1 MANANQAKIDK
12 IDEAI
17 VLLYGDGNPSEEN
30 LQKIKILADEKKSLK
45 LIPKPKPE
53 IEKKA
58 NFKDTALATLGIQN
72 IQKNDQGQNIVN
84 LGYNPLTSGPLEQT
98 AFKAAS
104 NVLRG
109 VGSLPF
115 DLYAKTG
122 LPGSEGSANIAES
135 VRKTI
140 PKIQGGLPG
149 TDTASSIAQYA
160 VPGMAAFKATQF
172 VNAPKAVNYVS
183 GLLGSAASDVA
194 VSVPGET
201 SSLGNLL
208 GGPTAIQPTDDPAI
222 QRLKVGGEV
231 LGIGPAVDTVLSP
244 FRYIGSKLPTQKNIE
259 KELPEVFQEPGNIFF
274 DPQKSATELE
284 NVVNRAD
291 IPGYNPTTG
300 VSSGDIMGIATE
312 RAISSRPEMV
322 QRMIKNVG
330 ALGDET
336 KNISSS
342 TGNIADTASV
352 VKEVRQTNI
361 RSAESNVLKSEQNYE
376 AAQKELDSQIAKYNN
391 TTRSSQESAS
401 ITLDNQLQ
409 NELLVLNKQKKD
421 LYDAIDPEGTLLV
434 DLTLLKKAADFIR
447 KPTAPLKTAE
457 AEAVQTFGGGIF
469 KAIDNAI
476 EAQAKGN
483 KSSYKELID
492 LRANVNDAINQAY
505 KNDSVVAA
513 KSLEKIRGTID
524 KYTENLASFNQ
535 GQKIVPEG
543 FISIPSDAAEAAVKA
558 NDFYKNVYAP
568 KFKDGLGGKWADDT
582 VSNKNLQTQTAQK
595 FLLGPTEGATQLRQ
609 IINDAPNPEIMEA
622 QVREFM
628 IGELAQRAF
637 KGKGEVAPKQIYEF
651 LKRYDSIL
659 DQFPE
664 LKSEIVGLRTTLK
677 GQADKTT
684 GLAKAVVNAKNN
696 LKQTQSDAN
705 KSAFKYF
712 TDLQPEDAIRKI
724 LSNENPAVELAKLKN
739 IIGNNPEAKLGLKAG
754 LRDEIYNRVIN
765 TKGVTSTGDE
775 INVASLAKLNKLL
788 TEPKMQ
794 NVLKGIFN
802 KTEMDALNRVRQRVT
817 ELDRINI
824 QTTSGSSTNPLQQDS
839 KRVKTVLASVYG
851 IVKGRGVF
859 AISNWFGDMIRGGTA
874 EEVGEKLLT
883 KAMLDPEFALL
894 MLKADTKQNQIA
906 ARAYILNNMPEILDN
921 DDSSN

>member
-1 MANANQAKIDK
+1 MPSY
-12 IDEAI
+12 I
-17 VLLYGDGNPSEEN
+17 VTDPDTG
-30 LQKIKILADEKKSLK
+30 LK
-45 LIPKPKPE
+45 LKLTGDTPPTEKDIDDAFKSYYESNPNPKKVT
-53 IEKKA
+53 EKVADKQPS
-58 NFKDTALATLGIQN
+58 FKDAALATLGIQN

-98 AFKAAS
+98 ALKAAS
-104 NVLRG
+104 NIARG

-149 TDTASSIAQYA
+149 TDTAGSIAQYA
-160 VPGMAAFKATQF
+160 VPGMTAFKAAQF
-172 VNAPKAVNYVS
+172 ANAPRAINYGA
-183 GLLGSAASDVA
+183 GLLASAGSDVA

-208 GGPTAIQPTDDPAI
+208 GGGPTAIQPTDDPAT

-231 LGIGPAVDTVLSP
+231 LGIGPALDTALVP
-244 FRYIGSKLPTQKNIE
+244 FRFIGSKLPTQKNIQ
-259 KELPEVFQEPGNIFF
+259 KEIPKLIQEPGNIFL
-274 DPQKSATELE
+274 DPQKAATELK
-284 NVVNRAD
+284 NVVNRTD

-300 VSSGDIMGIATE
+300 VSSGDTMGIATE
-312 RAISSRPEMV
+312 RALSSRPEMV
-322 QRMIKNVG
+322 NRMLNNVG
-330 ALGDET
+330 AIAEET

-342 TGNIADTASV
+342 TGNIADTASAV
-352 VKEVRQTNI
+352 TEASRTNL
-361 RSAESNVLKSEQNYE
+361 RTADSNVFKAEQNYE
-376 AAQKELDSQIAKYNN
+376 VAKSELDSQIAKYNN
-391 TTRSSQESAS
+391 STRSSQESAS
-401 ITLDNQLQ
+401 RTLDDQLQ

-421 LYDAIDPEGTLLV
+421 LYDAIDPEGTLQV

-447 KPTAPLKTAE
+447 KPTAPLKASE
-457 AEAVQTFGGGIF
+457 ADAVQTYGGGVF
-469 KAIDNAI
+469 KDIDNAI

-483 KSSYKELID
+483 RSSYKELID

-513 KSLEKIRGTID
+513 KNLEKIRGTID

-543 FISIPSDAAEAAVKA
+543 FTSIPSDASEAAVKA

-595 FLLGPTEGATQLRQ
+595 FLLGPTEGAEQLRN
-609 IINDAPNPEIMEA
+609 IINNAQNPEVMEA

-651 LKRYDSIL
+651 MKRYDSIL
-659 DQFPE
+659 DQFPA

-684 GLAKAVVNAKNN
+684 GLAKAVKKAQNN
-696 LKQTQSDAN
+696 LKQTGSDAK

-712 TDLQPEDAIRKI
+712 TDSQPEDAIKKI
-724 LSNENPAVELAKLKN
+724 LSSENPTVELAKLKN
-739 IIGNNPEAKLGLKAG
+739 IISKNPEAKLGLKAG
-754 LRDEIYNRVIN
+754 LRDEIYNRVVN
-765 TKGVTSTGDE
+765 TKGMTATGDE
-775 INVASLAKLNKLL
+775 INVASLAKLNRLL

-802 KTEMDALNRVRQRVT
+802 KTEMDALNRVRQRIT

-824 QTTSGSSTNPLQQDS
+824 QTTSGSSTNPLQQDT

-859 AISNWFGDMIRGGTA
+859 AISSWLGDMIRGGTA

-906 ARAYILNNMPEILDN
+906 ARAYILNNMPEILDD

>member
-45 LIPKPKPE
+45 LIPEPKPE

-58 NFKDTALATLGIQN
+58 NFKDAVLATLGIQN

-98 AFKAAS
+98 ALKAAS
-104 NVLRG
+104 NIVRG

-140 PKIQGGLPG
+140 PKIQGGIPG
-149 TDTASSIAQYA
+149 TDTAGSIAQYA
-160 VPGMAAFKATQF
+160 VPGMTAFKAAQF
-172 VNAPKAVNYVS
+172 ANAPRAVNYGA
-183 GLLGSAASDVA
+183 GLLASAGSDVA

-208 GGPTAIQPTDDPAI
+208 GGPTAIQPTDDPAT

-231 LGIGPAVDTVLSP
+231 LGVGPALDTLLLGP
-244 FRYIGSKLPTQKNIE
+244 RFIGSKLPTQKNIE
-259 KELPEVFQEPGNIFF
+259 KEIPELIQEPGNIFL
-274 DPQKSATELE
+274 DPQKAATELE
-284 NVVNRAD
+284 NVVNRTD

-300 VSSGDIMGIATE
+300 VSSGDTMGIATE
-312 RAISSRPEMV
+312 RALSSRPEMV
-322 QRMIKNVG
+322 NRMLNNVG
-330 ALGDET
+330 AIASET

-342 TGNIADTASV
+342 AGNIADTASAI
-352 VKEVRQTNI
+352 KDIRQTNI

-401 ITLDNQLQ
+401 TTLDNQLQ

-421 LYDAIDPEGTLLV
+421 LYDAIDPEGTLQV

-457 AEAVQTFGGGIF
+457 AEAVQTFGGGVF

-543 FISIPSDAAEAAVKA
+543 FTSIPSDAAEAAVKA
-558 NDFYKNVYAP
+558 NDFYKNIYAP

-609 IINDAPNPEIMEA
+609 IINDAQNPEIMEA

-651 LKRYDSIL
+651 MKRYDSIL
-659 DQFPE
+659 DQFPA

-724 LSNENPAVELAKLKN
+724 LSNENPTVELAKLKN

-754 LRDEIYNRVIN
+754 IRDEIYNRVIN
-765 TKGVTSTGDE
+765 TKGVTSAGDE
-775 INVASLAKLNKLL
+775 INIKAGPLVSEAIVL
-788 TEPKMQ
+788 TISGAAPS
-794 NVLKGIFN
+794 GYTF
-802 KTEMDALNRVRQRVT
+802 DGYSS
-817 ELDRINI
+817 I
-824 QTTSGSSTNPLQQDS
+824 QLESPN
-839 KRVKTVLASVYG
+839 ASVKLILEG
-851 IVKGRGVF
+851 TN
-859 AISNWFGDMIRGGTA
+859 NWMI
-874 EEVGEKLLT
+874 
-883 KAMLDPEFALL
+883 F
-894 MLKADTKQNQIA
+894 
-906 ARAYILNNMPEILDN
+906 
-921 DDSSN
+921 

>member
-12 IDEAI
+12 IDKAI
-17 VLLYGDGNPSEEN
+17 VALYGDGKPSEEN
-30 LQKIKILADEKKSLK
+30 LIKIKVLAEEKNKLK
-45 LIPKPKPE
+45 IPPPTSTPKV
-53 IEKKA
+53 
-58 NFKDTALATLGIQN
+58 QN
-72 IQKNDQGQNIVN
+72 QIFGTDASGQNFININRNSAN
-84 LGYNPLTSGPLEQT
+84 LPRDAGL
-98 AFKAAS
+98 KAAS
-104 NVLRG
+104 GILRG

-115 DLYAKTG
+115 DAYAYTG

-140 PKIQGGLPG
+140 PVVKGGAYGSDVVG
-149 TDTASSIAQYA
+149 TIGQYA
-160 VPGMAAFKATQF
+160 VPGMGAYKIASNIPKVPKF
-172 VNAPKAVNYVS
+172 VNYIS

-201 SSLGNLL
+201 QSLGNLL
-208 GGPTAIQPTDDPAI
+208 GGPTKVKETDDPFI
-222 QRLKVGGEV
+222 QRAKVGSEV
-231 LGIGPAVDTVLSP
+231 LGVGPAVDTLLSP
-244 FRYIGSKLPTQKNIE
+244 LKYVGSKLPTKKNIE
-259 KELPEVFQEPGNIFF
+259 KEIPEMMQEPGKVFL
-274 DPQKSATELE
+274 DPQKVSSELE
-284 NVVNRAD
+284 SVVSRNE
-291 IPGYNPTTG
+291 IPGYSPTTG
-300 VSSGDIMGIATE
+300 VTSGDTLGLATE
-312 RAISSRPEMV
+312 RALANRPLMV
-322 QRMIKNVG
+322 DRTIKNVG
-330 ALGDET
+330 AIAEET

-342 TGNIADTASV
+342 AGNIADTASV
-352 VKEVRQTNI
+352 VKDVRQSNI
-361 RSAESNVLKSEQNYE
+361 RGAESNVLRSEQNFE

-391 TTRSSQESAS
+391 STRSSQESAS
-401 ITLDNQLQ
+401 TTLDNQLQ
-409 NELLVLNKQKKD
+409 NELLVLNKQKND
-421 LYDAIDPEGTLLV
+421 LYDAIDPNGILEV
-434 DLTLLKKAADFIR
+434 DLTLLKKAADFIK
-447 KPTAPLKTAE
+447 KPKAPLKTAE
-457 AEAVQTFGGGIF
+457 ADAVQTYGGGIF

-505 KNDSVVAA
+505 KNDSAVAA

-543 FISIPSDAAEAAVKA
+543 FTSIPSDAAEAAVKA

-595 FLLGPTEGATQLRQ
+595 FLLGRTEGAAQLRQ
-609 IINDAPNPEIMEA
+609 IINDAQNPEMMEA

-651 LKRYDSIL
+651 MKRYDSIL
-659 DQFPE
+659 DQFPV

-677 GQADKTT
+677 RQADKTT

-712 TDLQPEDAIRKI
+712 TDLQPEDAVKKI
-724 LSNENPAVELAKLKN
+724 LSSENPTVELAKLKN

-754 LRDEIYNRVIN
+754 IRDEIYNRVIN
-765 TKGVTSTGDE
+765 TKGSTPIGDE
-775 INVASLAKLNKLL
+775 VNVASLAKLNKLL
-788 TEPKMQ
+788 TEPKFQ

-824 QTTSGSSTNPLQQDS
+824 QTTSGSSTNPLGQDS
-839 KRVKTVLASVYG
+839 QRLKTVLASWYG
-851 IVKGRGVF
+851 IVKGQGIR
-859 AISNWFGDMIRGGTA
+859 AIMGWLGDMIRGGTK
-874 EEVGEKLLT
+874 EQVGEEIIM

-894 MLKADTKQNQIA
+894 MLKTDTKQNQLAIK
-906 ARAYILNNMPEILDN
+906 AYILNNIPEALD
-921 DDSSN
+921 SNE